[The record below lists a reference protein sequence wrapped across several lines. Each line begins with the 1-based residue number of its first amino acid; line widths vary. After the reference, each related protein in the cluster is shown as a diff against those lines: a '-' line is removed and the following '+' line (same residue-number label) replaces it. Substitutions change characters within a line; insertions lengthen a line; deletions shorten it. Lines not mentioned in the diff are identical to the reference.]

1 MVPQIRNEEFLK
13 MQKLAGIPIVEINQF
28 IQDAMINNLEQI
40 VYTFKKTDKVIVDK
54 TKELIALIKSYE

>member
-1 MVPQIRNEEFLK
+1 MAQQIRNEEFRK
-13 MQKLAGIPIVEINQF
+13 MQKLAGIPIVEINKF